1 MPYAIAAFVPGFYA
15 SEWVLN
21 KRVGDSMNKEIPNN
35 VQRVVKVVFFVVLAT
50 AFVWRANTYSDPR
63 GFTGVPQTFL
73 CLTGLLFGI
82 IAFSIG
88 LGHGELDP
96 ETE

>member
-1 MPYAIAAFVPGFYA
+1 
-15 SEWVLN
+15 
-21 KRVGDSMNKEIPNN
+21 
-35 VQRVVKVVFFVVLAT
+35 
-50 AFVWRANTYSDPR
+50 VWRANTYSDPR

-88 LGHGELDP
+88 LGHGEPDP
-96 ETE
+96 AE

>member
-1 MPYAIAAFVPGFYA
+1 
-15 SEWVLN
+15 
-21 KRVGDSMNKEIPNN
+21 MNRELPSN
-35 VQRVVKVVFFVVLAT
+35 VQRVVKT
-50 AFVWRANTYSDPR
+50 AFFAALAIAMVWRANCYVDPR

-73 CLTGLLFGI
+73 CLTGLIFGI

-88 LGHGELDP
+88 LGHGEPDP